1 MIKAISLPAMFAGY
15 LALLGLANCSPSQ
28 ELSNREIFSRS
39 CASAAEVQV
48 QALNGYNS
56 GVISKQAFSA
66 ITTAYSSVVDTC
78 ATLPASEDAAQI
90 ALDKVSTLLITMKG
104 NLNAH

>member
-15 LALLGLANCSPSQ
+15 LALLGLANCQ